1 MIRRYENPEMTSENR
16 IAAHSAYIP
25 QGISERKL
33 LNGTWK
39 FSYYPREIDVLEEI
53 TAWDTISVPSCWQ
66 LQGYDS
72 PNYTNVSYPFPCDP
86 PYVPDDNPCGVYE
99 REFTM
104 ERLWGVSYFVF
115 EGVSSCAYLY
125 INDAYVGFTQGSRLR
140 AEFCITPYLR
150 EGTNTVR
157 VKVLKWCC
165 GSYLEDQDCFRFNG
179 IFRDC
184 YILQRPEGHIADV
197 TMIPRGDAIEIHL
210 EGSAAVRIWD
220 TKGIAAVDTTVF
232 DECFVWKPEHPVRWN
247 AEQPA
252 LYTVELER
260 HGEIIR
266 LRTGLREI
274 AVSPK
279 GALLIN
285 GCPVKLHGVNHHDT
299 SREHGWCQ
307 TEEDMRRDLQLM
319 KSLHI
324 NCVRTS
330 HYPPH
335 WRFAE
340 MCDEMGFYVILETDL
355 ESHGFSN
362 RIANVDSGYD
372 LESGEW
378 PATLPAWRHEHVE
391 RMERA
396 VETFKNHPCVIM
408 WSTGNESGH
417 GENHVAMIAWTRRR
431 DPSRLIH
438 CEGASHKGDNSDVD
452 VISHM
457 YLPLEQVEE
466 YGRGGQ
472 PKPFFLCEYAHAM
485 GNGPGDVWD
494 YNELFDRY
502 DNLIGGCIWE
512 WADHVVMRDGVQCY
526 GGDFTGEL
534 THDGNFCCDGLTFA
548 DRSFKAGTLEAKAAY
563 QPLRTQYA
571 DGILRVY
578 NRLDFTDLRE
588 YTLCYTVEC
597 DGVKKTEQRMTLSV
611 PPHTWREIPVDYERV
626 DCALGC
632 YLCCRLEKDGE
643 VLAHTQH
650 ALPATIQKSAVEE
663 QSAEF
668 CEQREYIYISGKDF
682 RYTFSRQNGC
692 FTSLIIC
699 GREQLCGNMTLTAWR
714 APTDNDRHIRLLW
727 GSDNVWQGENLNRL
741 FHKTYACQVK
751 DGTIFVEASL
761 AGVSR
766 VPVLHYRLNIAVK
779 ADGAITFRL
788 NGSVRPGAVWLPR
801 LGFEFPVPPEHGW
814 FRYFGRGPSENYCDM
829 CHAALVGMY
838 TSCADQEYV
847 PYVRPQEHG
856 NHTGVKLLQIGDMEF
871 LGEPEFE
878 CCVSAYDA
886 DALTKAEHT
895 NELKKDGNVHV
906 RVDYR
911 VSGLGSHS
919 CGPELER
926 RYRLEEKEIQFAFIL
941 RPRRR

>member
-1 MIRRYENPEMTSENR
+1 MIRQYENPEKTSENR
-16 IAAHSAYIP
+16 AAVRSAYIP
-25 QGISERKL
+25 QGVSERLL
-33 LNGTWK
+33 LNGNWK
-39 FSYYPREIDVLEEI
+39 FAYYPRDIDVPEKI
-53 TAWDTISVPSCWQ
+53 TEWNTIPVPSCWQ

-72 PNYTNVSYPFPCDP
+72 PNYTNVSYPFPCDQ

-125 INDAYVGFTQGSRLR
+125 INNKYVGFTQGSRLR

-150 EGTNTVR
+150 KGINTVR

-184 YILQRPEGHIADV
+184 YILQRPEGHIADIA
-197 TMIPRGDAIEIHL
+197 MIPRADAIDIRI
-210 EGSAAVRIWD
+210 EGMASVRILD
-220 TKGIAAVDTTVF
+220 TDGAIAAGWTAF
-232 DECFVWKPEHPVRWN
+232 EEHFEWKPKHPVLWN

-260 HGEIIR
+260 HGEVIR
-266 LRTGLREI
+266 LRAGLRSI
-274 AVSPK
+274 AVSQR
-279 GALLIN
+279 GELLIN
-285 GCPVKLHGVNHHDT
+285 GSSVKLRGVNHHDT
-299 SREHGWCQ
+299 SKERGWCQ
-307 TEEDMRRDLQLM
+307 TEEEMRRDLQLM
-319 KSLHI
+319 KSLNI
-324 NCVRTS
+324 NCVRTA

-340 MCDEMGFYVILETDL
+340 LCDELGLYVILETDL
-355 ESHGFSN
+355 EAHGFSN

-378 PATLPAWRHEHVE
+378 PATLPTWRHEHIE

-396 VETFKNHPCVIM
+396 VETFKNYPCVIM

-417 GENHVAMIAWTRRR
+417 GENHVAMIEWTRRR

-438 CEGASHKGDNSDVD
+438 CEGASRKGENEHVD

-457 YLPLEQVEE
+457 YLPLSEVEK
-466 YGRGGQ
+466 YGRSGQ
-472 PKPFFLCEYAHAM
+472 TKPFFLCEYAHAM

-526 GGDFTGEL
+526 GGDFEGEL
-534 THDGNFCCDGLTFA
+534 TNDGNFCCDGLVFA
-548 DRSFKAGTLEAKAAY
+548 DRTFKAGTLEAKAAY
-563 QPLRTQYA
+563 QPMRTQYA
-571 DGILRVY
+571 DGMLRVY
-578 NRLDFTDLRE
+578 NRLDFTDLKE
-588 YTLCYTVEC
+588 YTIYYSIEC
-597 DGVKKTEQRMTLSV
+597 DGVRKLEKQLPLCV
-611 PPHTWREIPVDYERV
+611 PPHCWKEIPIACDSMECRYG
-626 DCALGC
+626 A

-643 VLAHTQH
+643 VVAATQH
-650 ALPATIQKSAVEE
+650 ELPSVIRRPDIAVQKADFSEKG
-663 QSAEF
+663 
-668 CEQREYIYISGKDF
+668 EYIYISGRNF
-682 RYTFSRQNGC
+682 SYTFSRQNGC
-692 FTSLIIC
+692 FTSIVID
-699 GREQLCGNMTLTAWR
+699 GREQLRSNMELTAWR

-741 FHKTYACQVK
+741 FHKTYDCRIE

-766 VPVLHYRLNIAVK
+766 KPIVMYRLQIAVK
-779 ADGAITFRL
+779 EDGTAEFQLSGR
-788 NGSVRPGAVWLPR
+788 VREGAVWLPR
-801 LGFEFPVPPEHGW
+801 LGFEFMLPSAYDRFVYYGC
-814 FRYFGRGPSENYCDM
+814 GPTESYCDM
-829 CHAALVGMY
+829 HHGAKIGMY
-838 TSCADQEYV
+838 TSCADEEYV

-871 LGEPEFE
+871 LGAPVFE
-878 CCVSAYDA
+878 CRVSAYSSDV
-886 DALTKAEHT
+886 LTQAEHT
-895 NELKKDGNVHV
+895 DELKKDGNVHV

-911 VSGLGSHS
+911 VSGLGSNS

-926 RYRLEEKEIQFAFIL
+926 KYRLEEKEIDFRFLL
-941 RPRRR
+941 RPRRG